1 MSGVKEYQKRH
12 QLKTVDGTFNTE
24 TSTSLV
30 DTVKHIQKR
39 LWFLG
44 YFIGNLGADGYLG
57 PLTHEAIKKFQKDH
71 ELKEDGEV
79 DIITWTRLVEMVK
92 HIQFAL
98 KHLNHSCDVNGDTDE
113 KTATATKS
121 FQTAK
126 SLKADGICGPL
137 TVSEIMK
144 TTKRIQR
151 HLSGLGFDI
160 GKAGVDGKFGLFTEN
175 ATKEF
180 QKEVGM
186 ESNGVFCQ
194 NTLGKMQEWVKKIQT
209 ELIKRKYSCGDVGAD
224 GVYGYLTQSAVKS
237 FQKDNNLVVDG
248 IAGKVTR
255 SKLFSS

>member
-1 MSGVKEYQKRH
+1 VLKNIKKRH

-79 DIITWTRLVEMVK
+79 GIITWTRLVEMVK

-113 KTATATKS
+113 KNCNCNKKFSNCKKFKS
-121 FQTAK
+121 
-126 SLKADGICGPL
+126 
-137 TVSEIMK
+137 
-144 TTKRIQR
+144 
-151 HLSGLGFDI
+151 
-160 GKAGVDGKFGLFTEN
+160 
-175 ATKEF
+175 
-180 QKEVGM
+180 
-186 ESNGVFCQ
+186 
-194 NTLGKMQEWVKKIQT
+194 
-209 ELIKRKYSCGDVGAD
+209 
-224 GVYGYLTQSAVKS
+224 
-237 FQKDNNLVVDG
+237 
-248 IAGKVTR
+248 
-255 SKLFSS
+255 